1 MSIYCRTTR
10 APTPAAYPPRLLSAF
25 WDNTASV
32 TRSGASYS
40 SSMVESQF
48 VTYAQNGEDVLLWRA
63 LKHVQSGFYIDVGAQ
78 DPVVDSVTKAFY
90 DRGWRGINIEP
101 VQHWYGRLVEQRPCD
116 INLCVA
122 ASDHEGELKLSVS
135 DDSGLSTVN
144 EGFAR
149 AAREH
154 GWKLREKMVP
164 CTTLSQ
170 ICAQHVVGPVH
181 FLKVDCE
188 GAEAAALRGMPL
200 SHVRPWIIL
209 VEASEPNTRVPTYAQ
224 WESLLS
230 GSGYE
235 FVYADGI
242 NRYYVAGEK
251 PELRAAFVSPPN
263 ALDDY
268 IHASEFRA
276 RELQLEV
283 GGLQS
288 ELRGR
293 GAEISRLQQEHI
305 DVTREREAARAELV
319 RMQQAMRVLQG
330 ESARQAEIARAQETE
345 ILRLQREYR
354 DVTEERESV
363 RTELA
368 RVQHDRRALEGQ
380 LAAINTGLSHL
391 KHEHEAARAE
401 IAAMHASRS
410 WRLTAPLRGL
420 RRVCGKAKRAA
431 KRRAVI
437 CLRPVARS
445 LRPTLRRL
453 SRNNTARRLVVG
465 ALGREAKVVR
475 HGRLFLFGPPVQ
487 PALQAVDSFVE
498 ADTDEGRRNDPF
510 IWSYRQRMVLKALR
524 DARGRANRGD
534 DQEHAP
540 CA

>member
-1 MSIYCRTTR
+1 
-10 APTPAAYPPRLLSAF
+10 
-25 WDNTASV
+25 
-32 TRSGASYS
+32 
-40 SSMVESQF
+40 MVESQF

-101 VQHWYGRLVEQRPCD
+101 VQHWYDRLVEQRPRD

-122 ASDHEGELKLSVS
+122 ASDHEGELKLSES
-135 DDSGLSTVN
+135 DDSGLSTAN
-144 EGFAR
+144 ESFAQ

-164 CTTLSQ
+164 CTTLAK
-170 ICAQHVVGPVH
+170 ICAQHVAGPVH

-251 PELRAAFVSPPN
+251 PELHAAFAFPPN

-283 GGLQS
+283 AGLQS

-293 GAEISRLQQEHI
+293 GAEISRLQREHV
-305 DVTREREAARAELV
+305 DVTREREAARVELV
-319 RMQQAMRVLQG
+319 RLQG
-330 ESARQAEIARAQETE
+330 ESARRAEIARAQATE

-354 DVTEERESV
+354 NVTKERESV

-368 RVQHDRRALEGQ
+368 GLQHDRRALEEQ
-380 LAAINTGLSHL
+380 LAAISARLSHL
-391 KHEHEAARAE
+391 KHEREAARAE
-401 IAAMHASRS
+401 IAAMRSSRS

>member
-1 MSIYCRTTR
+1 MRQR
-10 APTPAAYPPRLLSAF
+10 RLFAARLLSAF

-32 TRSGASYS
+32 ARSGASYP
-40 SSMVESQF
+40 SSMVDSQF

-63 LKHVQSGFYIDVGAQ
+63 LKHVQRGFYIDVGAQ

-101 VQHWYGRLVEQRPCD
+101 VQHWYGRLVEQRSRD

-122 ASDHEGELKLSVS
+122 ASDHEGELKLSES
-135 DDSGLSTVN
+135 DDSGLSTAN

-164 CTTLSQ
+164 CTTLSK
-170 ICAQHVVGPVH
+170 ICAQHVAGPVH

-209 VEASEPNTRVPTYAQ
+209 VEASEPNTSVPTYAQ
-224 WESLLS
+224 WEPLLS
-230 GSGYE
+230 GGGYE

-251 PELRAAFVSPPN
+251 PELRAAFVFPPN
-263 ALDDY
+263 ALDNY

-283 GGLQS
+283 AGLQS

-293 GAEISRLQQEHI
+293 GAEISRLQQEHV
-305 DVTREREAARAELV
+305 DVTREREAARAVLV
-319 RMQQAMRVLQG
+319 RMQG
-330 ESARQAEIARAQETE
+330 ESARQAEIARAQATE

-363 RTELA
+363 RMELA
-368 RVQHDRRALEGQ
+368 GVRHDRRALEDQ
-380 LAAINTGLSHL
+380 LAAISTRLSHL
-391 KHEHEAARAE
+391 KHEHSLIMDAHKAARAE
-401 IAAMHASRS
+401 IAAMQASRS

-431 KRRAVI
+431 KRHAVV

-445 LRPTLRRL
+445 LRPALRRL

-465 ALGREAKVVR
+465 ALGREAMVVR
-475 HGRLFLFGPPVQ
+475 HGRLFLFGPPAQ
-487 PALQAVDSFVE
+487 SAPRTMDSRVE
-498 ADTDEGRRNDPF
+498 IDTDERRGNDSF
-510 IWSYRQRMVLKALR
+510 IWSYRQRTVLKALR
-524 DARGRANRGD
+524 DARARKQR
-534 DQEHAP
+534 E
-540 CA
+540 